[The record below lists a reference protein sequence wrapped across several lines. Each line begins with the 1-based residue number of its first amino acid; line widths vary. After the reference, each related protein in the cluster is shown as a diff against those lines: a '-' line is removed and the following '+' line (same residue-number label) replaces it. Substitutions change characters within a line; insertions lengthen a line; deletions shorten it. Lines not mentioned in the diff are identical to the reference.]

1 MEEIAWFMS
10 FSSTAAAHVLSFFLR
25 QNVSFARKRKF
36 FAHSALLFSL
46 VLLSYFHLVRSF
58 FFDYC
63 SLVGLLLLEVFVPT
77 SFYARVTVD

>member
-1 MEEIAWFMS
+1 MYYAFGQGKSLEEIAWFMS

-58 FFDYC
+58 F
-63 SLVGLLLLEVFVPT
+63 ST
-77 SFYARVTVD
+77 TVV